1 MSKSLVVVPYDRARH
16 ETALIALTEKVLG
29 VDAAR
34 RRQPVLASFHERMP
48 GRDRAPLRHL
58 VLDGDRAAGTL
69 GYMPADFL
77 VNGERVPARYTH
89 DLFVD
94 PAYALA
100 GHRTLGKGLGTVLV
114 ENARGLGGFF
124 PGGMWMTESCHK
136 IHLASG
142 FDDVSRLTTYT
153 TVLDPAAFSVRRGF
167 SSLKRRVSRVG
178 LGVARTVALTHA
190 RRRVERDGGSLHAVD
205 RFDPVLDPEWMRL
218 ARTYSMTRV
227 RDAEYLNWKY
237 MDHPALDYRA
247 LAASHDGRHAG
258 YVVWRPAP
266 SGAVETR
273 AVIVDFLVEKEDAP
287 TLQLLAARVILDAA
301 AQGIDSVAVLTTQA
315 WAAGALRALGFFPSR
330 TRNAWVI
337 AGWRDRIPAEWLV
350 THEPWHMC
358 LGDSDGDMWTGTM

>member
-1 MSKSLVVVPYDRARH
+1 MSKSLVVVPYERARH
-16 ETALIALTEKVLG
+16 EPALIQLTEMVLG
-29 VDAAR
+29 IDAAA

-48 GRDRAPLRHL
+48 GRDRAPLRHV

-77 VNGERVPARYTH
+77 VKGERMPVRYTH

-114 ENARGLGGFF
+114 ENARALGSFL
-124 PGGMWMTESCHK
+124 PGGMWMTESCHQ

-142 FDDVSRLTTYT
+142 FDDVSRLATYT
-153 TVLDPAAFSVRRGF
+153 TVLDPAAFSLRRGF
-167 SSLKRRVSRVG
+167 SSLKGHVSRVG
-178 LGVARTVALTHA
+178 FGVTRAVALTHA
-190 RRRVERDGGSLHAVD
+190 RRRVERDGGSLQPVN
-205 RFDPVLDPEWMRL
+205 RFDPALDPEWMTL

-227 RDAEYLNWKY
+227 RDAEYLNCKY
-237 MDHPALDYRA
+237 VGHPALDYRA
-247 LAASHDGRHAG
+247 WLVSRNGRHTG
-258 YVVWRPAP
+258 YVVWRSAPA
-266 SGAVETR
+266 GAVEAR
-273 AVIVDFLVEKEDAP
+273 AVIVDFLVERGDAP
-287 TLQLLAARVILDAA
+287 TLQLLAARVMLDAA

-337 AGWRDRIPAEWLV
+337 AGWRDLLPADWLR
-350 THEPWHMC
+350 THEPWHIC
-358 LGDSDGDMWTGTM
+358 LGDSDGDIWTGTM

>member
-1 MSKSLVVVPYDRARH
+1 MSKSLVVVPYDRTRH
-16 ETALIALTEKVLG
+16 ETALIRLTEKVLG
-29 VDAAR
+29 VAAAA

-58 VLDGDRAAGTL
+58 VLDGDRVAGTL

-77 VNGERVPARYTH
+77 VKGERVPVRYTH

-114 ENARGLGGFF
+114 ENAISLGGFF

-142 FDDVSRLTTYT
+142 FNDVSRLTTYT
-153 TVLDPAAFSVRRGF
+153 TVLDPAAFSQRRGF
-167 SSLKRRVSRVG
+167 SSLKGRVSRVG
-178 LGVARTVALTHA
+178 FGVTRALALTHA
-190 RRRVERDGGSLHAVD
+190 RRRVERDGASLQTVD
-205 RFDPVLDPEWMRL
+205 RFDAALDPDRMTL
-218 ARTYSMTRV
+218 ARSYSMTRV

-237 MDHPALDYRA
+237 VDHPTLDYRA
-247 LAASHDGRHAG
+247 LAASRDGRPTG

-266 SGAVETR
+266 AGAGEAR
-273 AVIVDFLVEKEDAP
+273 AVIVDFLVEKGDAP
-287 TLQLLAARVILDAA
+287 TLQLLAARVMLDAA

-315 WAAGALRALGFFPSR
+315 WAAGALRALGFFASR

-337 AGWRDRIPAEWLV
+337 AGWRDVIPADWLR

-358 LGDSDGDMWTGTM
+358 LGDSDGDIWTGTM

>member
-16 ETALIALTEKVLG
+16 ESALIQLTERVLG
-29 VDAAR
+29 VDAAA
-34 RRQPVLASFHERMP
+34 RRQSVLDSFHDRMP
-48 GRDRAPLRHL
+48 GRDRTPLRHV

-77 VNGERVPARYTH
+77 VKGERVPTRFTH

-114 ENARGLGGFF
+114 ENARGLGGFL
-124 PGGMWMTESCHK
+124 PGGMWMTDSCHK

-153 TVLDPAAFSVRRGF
+153 TVLDPAAFSLRRGF
-167 SSLKRRVSRVG
+167 SSLKGHVSRVG
-178 LGVARTVALTHA
+178 LGVARAVALTHA
-190 RRRVERDGGSLHAVD
+190 RRRVERDGALLRAVD
-205 RFDPVLDPEWMRL
+205 RFDAALDPEWMAL

-227 RDAEYLNWKY
+227 RDAAYLNWKY
-237 MDHPALDYRA
+237 RDHPALDYRA
-247 LAASHDGRHAG
+247 LLVSRNGRPTG

-266 SGAVETR
+266 AGAVETR
-273 AVIVDFLVEKEDAP
+273 AVIADFLVEKGDAS
-287 TLQLLAARVILDAA
+287 TLQLLAARVMLDAA

-337 AGWRDRIPAEWLV
+337 AGWRDLIPADWLR
-350 THEPWHMC
+350 THEPWHVC
-358 LGDSDGDMWTGTM
+358 LGDSDGDIWTGAM